1 METQT
6 QRQNLLRQV
15 PAETITRPPGF
26 YKSIGF
32 DVAVVLSAILF
43 SFTYRGFLD
52 DRLNI
57 WFVVAALGI
66 FSTLSLLG
74 TFLTRHFGRRAFV
87 IFLESAGLIAFF
99 YGEPANVL
107 VAVFCIVLFFLF
119 WGDIIGRSDLAN
131 ALTIR
136 FMRTSKFILSK
147 MMTGL
152 VLVLI
157 VLYFPKLDVNKA
169 FLPQPV
175 FEGFF
180 TWASG
185 VVNSFYS
192 EINFSD
198 TFETFVESIVL
209 VRSQDDPAFRG
220 LAPAEQAR
228 YLKKVTGDTII
239 AFGESAGVVLEAE
252 KSVSSVAYDFFTQLL
267 ANWKK
272 KFGSIFFVI
281 WVAAIFLI
289 VRSIAVIFYWGIGF
303 LGFIL
308 YQVLLSMGFVRILGE
323 SRTREVL
330 DYA

>member
-15 PAETITRPPGF
+15 PAETITRPPGY

-32 DVAVVLSAILF
+32 DAATVLSALIF

-52 DRLNI
+52 ERFNV
-57 WFVVAALGI
+57 WFVVAALGL
-66 FSTLSLLG
+66 FSILSLLS
-74 TFLTRHFGRRAFV
+74 TFFTKHFGRRAF
-87 IFLESAGLIAFF
+87 ILLLESVGLIAFF
-99 YGEPANVL
+99 YDEPMNVL
-107 VAVFCIVLFFLF
+107 VAVFGIVFFFLF
-119 WGDIIGRSDLAN
+119 WGDMIGRSELAN
-131 ALTIR
+131 SLTVR
-136 FMRTSKFILSK
+136 FMNISRLVLSK
-147 MMTGL
+147 MMTGI

-157 VLYFPKLDVNKA
+157 VLYFPKLDVGKA

-180 TWASG
+180 TWSAG
-185 VVNSFYS
+185 VANNFYA
-192 EINFSD
+192 EVNFSD
-198 TFETFVESIVL
+198 TFETFMKSVML
-209 VRSQDDPAFRG
+209 VRSKDDPAFRN

-228 YLKKVTGDTII
+228 HLEKLAREAID
-239 AFGESAGVVLEAE
+239 AFNTSAGVVLEAE
-252 KSVSSVAYDFFTQLL
+252 KSVSAVAYDFFTQLL

-272 KFGSIFFVI
+272 KFGSVFFVV

-289 VRSIAVIFYWGIGF
+289 VRSIAVVFYWGVGF
-303 LGFIL
+303 FGFIL

-323 SRTREVL
+323 SRTREIL